1 MTQTLRD
8 KSSNRWLIAL
18 MVVAGT
24 MVVAATFYGIS
35 FIVQR
40 DSKSSST
47 PLPPVKKA
55 LVPNI
60 SALGRL
66 EPLAEVIRLSAPMN
80 LDKDRVAKLLVKVGD
95 NTQKGQVVAILDS
108 HERLQLA
115 LLEAK
120 EQVRVVRSRLSQV
133 QAGAKIGEIQAQ
145 EATIAKLQA
154 ELQGEIATQTA
165 NISRWQS
172 ETNNALSEYKRFQ
185 NLYKEGA
192 IAVADL
198 DRKRLV
204 LETAQA
210 QLQQAFAQQ
219 NRTTATL
226 QAQII
231 EAKGELNRIT
241 EVRPVDI
248 QVAKIEVDK
257 AIATM
262 NRAQNDLNQAYIRAP
277 ITGKILKIHTLPGEK
292 LSDNGIADIAQT
304 NDMVAIA
311 EVYQTDIAKIRIG
324 QQAVITS
331 QAFPGQVR
339 GKVYQ
344 IGLEVSRQNVFSTQP
359 GENLDRRVVEV
370 KIRLTPEDSKQVSN
384 LTNLQVLVTIQE

>member
-1 MTQTLRD
+1 MTQILRE

-18 MVVAGT
+18 MVLAGT
-24 MVVAATFYGIS
+24 MTVGTIFYGIS
-35 FIVQR
+35 FTALR
-40 DSKSSST
+40 GTKSST
-47 PLPPVKKA
+47 PLALVKKIP
-55 LVPNI
+55 VRNI
-60 SALGRL
+60 GALGRL
-66 EPLAEVIRLSAPMN
+66 EPFAEVISLSAPIS

-95 NTQKGQVVAILDS
+95 RTQKGQVVAILDS
-108 HERLQLA
+108 QERLQLA
-115 LLEAK
+115 FLEAK
-120 EQVRVVRSRLSQV
+120 EQVRVAKSRLEQV
-133 QAGAKIGEIQAQ
+133 KAGAKIGEIQAQ

-172 ETNNALSEYKRFQ
+172 EANNALTEYKRFQ
-185 NLYKEGA
+185 NLYKQGA

-204 LETAQA
+204 VETAQA

-231 EAKGELNRIT
+231 EARGILNRIT

-248 QVAKIEVDK
+248 QAARIEVDK
-257 AIATM
+257 AIAAM

-277 ITGKILKIHTLPGEK
+277 MTGQILKVHTQPGEK
-292 LSDNGIADIAQT
+292 LSEHGIADLAQT

-311 EVYQTDIAKIRIG
+311 EVYQTDIAKIRFG
-324 QQAVITS
+324 QKAVITS
-331 QAFPGQVR
+331 QAFPGEIR
-339 GKVYQ
+339 GTVYQ

-370 KIRLTPEDSKQVSN
+370 KVRLGPEDSKRVSN
-384 LTNLQVLVTIQE
+384 FTNLQVQVNIQV